1 MLNTLYVDVK
11 IDECIRS
18 SEIRVSNMINL
29 HEKIIEKYDENLEND
44 LNVEKTKLYNN
55 VLSLKL
61 YLDEMEI
68 YRLSKIS
75 ISILQRLERFNV
87 LTADYRKF
95 SEVIN
100 KYLDSIK
107 KRHKIDSSAAGRL
120 WNNIKMG
127 YYPTDQDNL
136 AYIKKAITFP
146 SNTLSNILDP
156 CCGCGKALS
165 YLAEGTKCKTYGIE
179 LDEIRAEEARKR
191 LTRIGKGSYFGS
203 RVSHEAFHMIYLN
216 PPYLTV
222 YSDGHNV
229 RSEKKFLVQTLYHL
243 VYGGLLIYV
252 IPYYR
257 VTPDI
262 ARILSDNFDDIAIY
276 KFTESEFKK
285 YKQIAIFGVRKK
297 KESNRD
303 VVNMLVKQA
312 TYPELIPD
320 VTMLK
325 TGQYKIPAAETE
337 VKIFKGA
344 VFDVAELAE
353 QLNDT
358 KMIEDLFKE
367 SLLDNTEK
375 RPLIP
380 FTIGQIGLIGGSG
393 LIDGYIDCSYPHI
406 LKGQIVK
413 ERKITDE
420 KEDFNGNTTNV
431 TEQIINK
438 MNLKV
443 LTEEGVITLV

>member
-1 MLNTLYVDVK
+1 MSDVLYVDVK
-11 IDECIRS
+11 IDECVRS
-18 SEIRVSNMINL
+18 SEKQVANMIRL
-29 HEKIIEKYDENLEND
+29 HEKIIKKYDKDLETE
-44 LNVEKTKLYNN
+44 LNAEKTKLYNN

-68 YRLSKIS
+68 LRLSKAS
-75 ISILQRLERFNV
+75 ISILKALELFKV
-87 LTADYRKF
+87 LTPDYTKF

-100 KYLDSIK
+100 KYLSSIK
-107 KRHKIDSSAAGRL
+107 KRNEIDSNAAGRL

-127 YYPTDQDNL
+127 YYPTDRDNL
-136 AYIKKAITFP
+136 AHIKRAITFP
-146 SNTLSNILDP
+146 SSTISNILDP

-165 YLAEGTKCKTYGIE
+165 YLAEWTKCKTYGIE

-191 LTRIGKGSYFGS
+191 LTRMGKGSYFGS
-203 RVSHEAFHMIYLN
+203 RISHEAFHMMYLN

-229 RSEKKFLVQTLYHL
+229 RSEKKFLVETLYHL
-243 VYGGLLIYV
+243 MYGGLLIYV

-262 ARILSDNFDDIAIY
+262 ARILSDNFDNISIY

-297 KESNRD
+297 KESNQNI
-303 VVNMLVKQA
+303 VNMLVKQA

-325 TGQYKIPAAETE
+325 TGQYKIPAAEAE

-358 KMIEDLFKE
+358 KMIEDLFIE
-367 SLLDNTEK
+367 NLLYNTEK

-420 KEDFNGNTTNV
+420 KEDFNGNTTDV

-443 LTEEGVITLV
+443 LTEEGVLTLV